1 MTYTVAESEANSDN
15 FVTTSTGE
23 TGSICLSRSIAAF
36 TNVKEE
42 GGLVVSKKVIS
53 AVEADHS
60 KKFTITVELG
70 DKTIGGEDGKAFGEA
85 TFKNGVAELTLADGD
100 IAVIT
105 GLPKGITYTVT
116 EQGTDAEGFPYE
128 VSYTGETGTIEEK
141 TTAHAEVTNTRKT
154 GALKLMKTVDSPM
167 EEDKNQLFGFTLKL
181 KTDDG
186 KPMNGK
192 YGGYTFADGT
202 VQIWLKHG
210 DSATISQIPVGTTWE
225 VTEAENDLYDVTYS
239 YKVDGEEATDVSYT
253 IEETEEGKIPTVT
266 VEAVNTRKLGELKI
280 RKTFNGIP
288 DGSDE
293 ITKNLK
299 FRVFGPYGLVG
310 DVTYGEFAKD
320 GTYTFTK
327 LPIGEY
333 VVYELNPYGLSGSW
347 MMLMS
352 SVTSGEAEVTAGE
365 TATVE
370 LKNDYKVP
378 KTSVI
383 IMKKWKDKD
392 DEDGSRPETLK
403 VTLLQNGKAFKDT
416 VLTEQNNW
424 IAELKELPLYDAN
437 NNEYKYTWREE
448 KVEGYELVST
458 ETFGNFTELTN
469 EHEPDVTTLTVV
481 KVWQDKNNKDGL
493 RPTSLAVTLYNG
505 TKPVQTVLLN
515 DENNWTATIADLPEI
530 IDGQKADY
538 NWKEQEVLGYRS
550 SVAKEGNTTTF
561 TNTYNVPKKHGKW
574 VVFEEYET
582 PLSGEFLINH
592 VGDCYD

>member
-1 MTYTVAESEANSDN
+1 M
-15 FVTTSTGE
+15 
-23 TGSICLSRSIAAF
+23 
-36 TNVKEE
+36 
-42 GGLVVSKKVIS
+42 VSKKVIS

-181 KTDDG
+181 TTDDG

-352 SVTSGEAEVTAGE
+352 SVTSGEAEVAAGE

-550 SVAKEGNTTTF
+550 SVSQEGNTTTF

>member
-1 MTYTVAESEANSDN
+1 M
-15 FVTTSTGE
+15 
-23 TGSICLSRSIAAF
+23 
-36 TNVKEE
+36 
-42 GGLVVSKKVIS
+42 
-53 AVEADHS
+53 
-60 KKFTITVELG
+60 
-70 DKTIGGEDGKAFGEA
+70 
-85 TFKNGVAELTLADGD
+85 
-100 IAVIT
+100 
-105 GLPKGITYTVT
+105 
-116 EQGTDAEGFPYE
+116 
-128 VSYTGETGTIEEK
+128 
-141 TTAHAEVTNTRKT
+141 
-154 GALKLMKTVDSPM
+154 
-167 EEDKNQLFGFTLKL
+167 
-181 KTDDG
+181 
-186 KPMNGK
+186 
-192 YGGYTFADGT
+192 
-202 VQIWLKHG
+202 
-210 DSATISQIPVGTTWE
+210 
-225 VTEAENDLYDVTYS
+225 TEAENDLYDVTYS

-352 SVTSGEAEVTAGE
+352 SVTSGEAEVAAGE

-505 TKPVQTVLLN
+505 TTPVQTVLLS
-515 DENNWTATIADLPEI
+515 DENNWRATIANLPAV
-530 IDGQKADY
+530 IDGERANY

-550 SVAKEGNTTTF
+550 NVSTEGNTTTF
-561 TNTYNVPKKHGKW
+561 TNTYNVPKKNGKW
-574 VVFEEYET
+574 IIIEDYET